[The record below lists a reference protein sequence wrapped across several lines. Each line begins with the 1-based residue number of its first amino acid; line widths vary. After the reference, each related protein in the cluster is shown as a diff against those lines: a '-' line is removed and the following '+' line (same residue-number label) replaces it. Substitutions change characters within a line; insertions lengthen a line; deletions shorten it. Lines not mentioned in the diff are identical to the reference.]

1 MVLMPNIWHFY
12 ETLSKDVARSS
23 ASRRGDAGFQGVT
36 GGVFR
41 FVYGAY
47 ASWSYEGEGNVAF

>member
-1 MVLMPNIWHFY
+1 MPNIWHFY